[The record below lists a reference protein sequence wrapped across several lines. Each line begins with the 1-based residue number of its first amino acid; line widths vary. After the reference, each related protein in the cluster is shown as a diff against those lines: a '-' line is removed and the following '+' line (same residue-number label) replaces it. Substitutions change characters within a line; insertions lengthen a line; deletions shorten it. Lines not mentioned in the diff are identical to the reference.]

1 MKISFIHLSDLHY
14 IPEKWE
20 DYSLVC
26 SRLCED
32 IKSQNLVNP
41 HLIFSGDFS
50 YQGSEKTY
58 YESLLKELDKNF
70 SEAGILPSNRFTTPG
85 NHDVSQDITRD
96 VLLIQKGCLGE
107 INEER
112 VFNDNLPTLTKQ
124 LLLPD
129 KFSNYLQFTEAFS
142 THRLTKD
149 TIAGEGWQVSPSV
162 SVYSLNTALCS
173 FGGIKDTSGNSIS
186 DEGRLMVDTRRLHR
200 WLITDKS
207 EIRILI
213 MHHPLEWLA
222 EWAQKELKK
231 IINESFKLVYR
242 GHIHEVDTEQRLVPN
257 GGALF
262 ITAPALFTKKS
273 EQLGYSITTI
283 DTDSGEANITFRQFA
298 SNNRFVLGTLL
309 AGNDAGIVGF
319 NLKQRSTIGLISG
332 EVETATH
339 KPNKSSTLCIL
350 KQEFDEAIRCYSNR
364 EGYWIERELSKVPES
379 DAKRGS
385 TPEITS
391 IILAQT
397 PRSCIIRA
405 PKEFGIS
412 SLGCYIALKYH
423 ELNGNTKSLVKID
436 FDDFKN
442 NPKDVARAIE
452 TRCNNLSVTLEN
464 VAGIILDNWTADK
477 SGKKLLTLVKQTL
490 PNAIY
495 IILSGVDDY
504 ARVGDFIEK
513 QENDPTEGMEI
524 LYLWS
529 LNRSTIRALV
539 EQYTADNQSLDCDS
553 VTRKL
558 ILDIDTLNTHRSPI
572 NCLMLL
578 RLIEQAFDD
587 SPVNRTEMI
596 RRVLNILFFQF
607 NEIPSYA
614 TRPDLKDCEFVL
626 GYFSEKLIRE
636 SRKTFSKREF
646 FQCLDQFCESNDID
660 LDIDVLFA
668 FLNSEN
674 IFLSKSGGFEFRF
687 NYWLYYF
694 AAHRMHHAPA
704 FAQFILS
711 EGRYAG
717 FPEVLEFYAGITR
730 KCQDAVDI
738 LIVDLKK
745 MNEEFI
751 QRTGIPESFN
761 PLSTITWHPTEKSL
775 EALKKEVSEDESMA
789 AVPAVIKDA
798 IADSGYDR
806 HKPYNQELAKFISE
820 SSLQKMMLAVKGA
833 ARALRN
839 SDYVEPKS
847 KAALLDQVMTCW
859 CKVAQILAMLSPALA
874 NSKHAHYENINFM
887 LDHSFDHLD
896 TVEKRWQ
903 AIMNSVA
910 SNVVNWYQEDISS
923 RKMGPLL
930 IKFTKQNTG
939 KLGEL
944 LAVYVLIK
952 QKPTGWEDQI
962 HSFIINEHKNSFYL
976 NRAFELLMSEC
987 KYGENSERN
996 RQYLRKLAAMALAK
1010 HDTGAKNPKESL
1022 VEEVAKQIVDGKSP
1036 SFHPS
1041 NYHKKT
1047 FG

>member
-1 MKISFIHLSDLHY
+1 MKFSFIHLSDLHY

-32 IKSQNLVNP
+32 IKSQKPENP

-50 YQGSEKTY
+50 YQGSEQTY
-58 YESLLKELDKNF
+58 YASLLKELDNNL
-70 SEAGILPSNRFTTPG
+70 SEAGIPSSNRFTTPG
-85 NHDVSQDITRD
+85 NHDVSQDVTREI
-96 VLLIQKGCLGE
+96 LLIQKGCLGE

-112 VFNDNLPTLTKQ
+112 IFNDNLTALKKQ

-129 KFSNYLQFTEAFS
+129 KFNNYLQFTETFS

-149 TIAGEGWQVSPSV
+149 TIAGEGWKISPSV
-162 SVYSLNTALCS
+162 SIYSLNTALCS
-173 FGGIKDTSGNSIS
+173 FGGIKDTNGKSIS
-186 DEGRLMVDTRRLHR
+186 DEGRLMVDTRGLHR
-200 WLITDKS
+200 WLSTDKS

-242 GHIHEVDTEQRLVPN
+242 GHIHEATTEQRLVPN
-257 GGALF
+257 GSALF

-283 DTDSGEANITFRQFA
+283 DTDSGEAIITFRQFA
-298 SNNRFVLGTLL
+298 PNNRFVLGTLL
-309 AGNDAGIVGF
+309 AGNDSGTVVF
-319 NLKQRSTIGLISG
+319 NLKQRSTISLIYG
-332 EVETATH
+332 EVETIH
-339 KPNKSSTLCIL
+339 KPIKSSTLYTL
-350 KQEFDEAIRCYSNR
+350 KQEFDEAIKCYSNKV
-364 EGYWIERELSKVPES
+364 GYWIERELSKMPES

-385 TPEITS
+385 KPEITS
-391 IILAQT
+391 VILVQA

-405 PKEFGIS
+405 PKEFGLT
-412 SLGCYIALKYH
+412 SLGCYVAFKYH
-423 ELNGNTKSLVKID
+423 EHSGNIKSLIKID
-436 FDDFKN
+436 CDDFRN
-442 NPKDVARAIE
+442 SVKDVAKAIE
-452 TRCNNLSVTLEN
+452 IRRNNLGVSSEN
-464 VAGIILDNWTADK
+464 LAGIILDNWTADK
-477 SGKKLLTLVKQTL
+477 AGKKVLTLVKQL
-490 PNAIY
+490 FPNAIY
-495 IILSGVDDY
+495 VVLSGVDDY
-504 ARVGDFIEK
+504 GRVGDFIEK

-529 LNRSTIRALV
+529 LNRTTVRALV
-539 EQYTADNQSLDCDS
+539 EQYTKDAQSLDCDA
-553 VTRKL
+553 VTHKL

-572 NCLMLL
+572 NCLLLL

-607 NEIPSYA
+607 DEIPSYA
-614 TRPDLKDCEFVL
+614 TRPDLKDCEYVL
-626 GYFSEKLIRE
+626 GFFSEKLIRE

-646 FQCLDQFCESNDID
+646 FQSLDQFCESNDID
-660 LDIDVLFA
+660 LDIGILFA

-674 IFLSKSGGFEFRF
+674 IFLPKSGGFEFRF

-694 AAHRMHHAPA
+694 AAQRMHHAPA

-717 FPEVLEFYAGITR
+717 FPEILEFYAGITR

-738 LIVDLKK
+738 LIADLKK

-751 QRTGIPESFN
+751 ERTGIPESFN
-761 PLSTITWHPTEKSL
+761 PLLTITWQPTIKSL
-775 EALKKEVSEDESMA
+775 EALRKEVSEDESMA

-798 IADSGYDR
+798 IADSSYDR

-859 CKVAQILAMLSPALA
+859 CKVVQILVMLSPALA
-874 NSKHAHYENINFM
+874 NSKQAHYENINFT
-887 LDHSFDHLD
+887 LDDTFDHFD

-903 AIMNSVA
+903 AIMDAVV
-910 SNVVNWYQEDISS
+910 SNVVNWYQDDISS

-944 LAVYVLIK
+944 LAIYVLIK
-952 QKPTGWEDQI
+952 QKPTGWDDQI
-962 HSFIINEHKNSFYL
+962 QSFIIREHKNSFYL
-976 NRAFELLMSEC
+976 NRAFELLMSDC
-987 KYGENSERN
+987 KFGENSERN

-1010 HDTGAKNPKESL
+1010 HDTGAKNPKEAV
-1022 VEEVAKQIVDGKSP
+1022 VEKVARQIVDGEAP
-1036 SFHPS
+1036 RFNQG